1 MDFVKIKGS
10 QKDYAWGNDEF
21 ISNFLGIEQQR
32 IAELWWGCH
41 PQGPNYIDDKLT
53 LANYI
58 EENPE
63 AIGNNESF
71 PFLFKILAIESML
84 SLQVHP
90 DKKTAQEGWEK
101 EKPFHLTL
109 DRNNWNYQDSN
120 KKAEMLMALTPVTA
134 MCGFRPF
141 SEIQKNLKTLLKNSY
156 SYFSKAK
163 NIKEFFHILYTLE
176 KPDLMLCINEYKKF
190 LWKMDDMCIGAFLSE
205 YQIACQCLEKY
216 PSDPA
221 VFAPFFMNLVHL
233 SPGDAM
239 YLNPKV
245 IHSYVYGN
253 GVELMN
259 NSNNVLRAGLTY
271 KHMDLEELEKIS
283 IFESTEPQILDSE
296 CRDSGKVFLLPF
308 GVERDFQLT
317 QCKKGICEFSEK
329 SVKIA
334 FCFEGKA
341 NFESNSQK
349 LELKK
354 GEACFI
360 DYRCK
365 NFTIDTKEGLVYL
378 ASSGK

>member
-10 QKDYAWGNDEF
+10 QKDYAWGNEEF
-21 ISNFLGIEQQR
+21 ISSFLGEEKQL

-41 PQGPNYIDDKLT
+41 PQGPNFINDKLT
-53 LANYI
+53 LAQYV

-63 AIGNNESF
+63 TLGKYESF
-71 PFLFKILAIESML
+71 PFLFKILAIKSML

-90 DKKTAQEGWEK
+90 DKKAAQEGWARE
-101 EKPFHLTL
+101 EPFHSTL
-109 DRNNWNYQDSN
+109 ERNNWNYQDSN
-120 KKAEMLMALTPVTA
+120 QKAEMLMALTPVTA

-141 SEIQKNLKTLLKNSY
+141 SEIQENLKTLLKNSY

-163 NIKEFFHILYTLE
+163 SIKEFFHILYTLD

-190 LWKMDDMCIGAFLSE
+190 LWKMDDMSLGAYLTE

-221 VFAPFFMNLVHL
+221 VFAPFFMNVVHL

-239 YLNPKV
+239 YLQPRV

-259 NSNNVLRAGLTY
+259 NSNNVLRAGLTN
-271 KHMDLEELEKIS
+271 KHMDLNELEKIS
-283 IFESTEPQILDSE
+283 IFEPSKPQILNSE
-296 CRDSGKVFLLPF
+296 FRASGKIFLLPL
-308 GVERDFQLT
+308 GVERDFQLIE
-317 QCKKGICEFSEK
+317 CKKRICEFSQK
-329 SVKIA
+329 DVRIA
-334 FCFEGKA
+334 FCYEGKA
-341 NFESNSQK
+341 EFESNSQK

-365 NFTIDTKEGLVYL
+365 NFFINAKEGLVYV
-378 ASSGK
+378 ASCGK

>member
-1 MDFVKIKGS
+1 MDFIKIQGA
-10 QKDYAWGNDEF
+10 QKDYAWGNEEF
-21 ISNFLGIEQQR
+21 ISNFLGKDKQR

-53 LANYI
+53 LSKYI

-63 AIGNNESF
+63 AIGKNKSF

-90 DKKTAQEGWEK
+90 DKKAAEEGWTK
-101 EKPFHLTL
+101 EEPFHSKL
-109 DRNNWNYQDSN
+109 DRSDWNYQDSN
-120 KKAEMLMALTPVTA
+120 QKAEMLMALTPVTA

-141 SEIQKNLKTLLKNSY
+141 SKIQENLKTLLKNSY

-163 NIKEFFHILYTLE
+163 DIKEFFHILYTLE

-190 LWKMDDMCIGAFLSE
+190 LWKMDDLCVGAFLTE
-205 YQIACQCLEKY
+205 YQIASQCLEKY
-216 PSDPA
+216 KTDPA
-221 VFAPFFMNLVHL
+221 VFAPFFMNVVNL

-239 YLNPKV
+239 YLQPRV

-259 NSNNVLRAGLTY
+259 NSNNVLRAGLTN
-271 KHMDLEELEKIS
+271 KHMDLKELEMIS
-283 IFESTEPQILDSE
+283 IFESTEPQILNSE
-296 CRDSGKVFLLPF
+296 FRSSGKNFLLPF
-308 GVERDFQLT
+308 GVDQDFKLT
-317 QCKKGICEFSEK
+317 QCRKGEFEFSDKE
-329 SVKIA
+329 VRIA

-341 NFESNSQK
+341 EFESDSQK
-349 LELKK
+349 FELKK

-365 NFTIDTKEGLVYL
+365 NFTLNAKEGLVYV
-378 ASSGK
+378 ASNGK